1 MKQIAFTNLK
11 KSYND
16 TIALDCIN
24 LTLEPNKIYGLLGR
38 NGAGKTTLLNLLT
51 NKIFPTEGTILYDGE
66 SVFENDTILSS
77 IFYMTE
83 TNLYPPELT
92 VKKIFYW
99 TKEFYPNFDL
109 DYAQQLARSFDLNI
123 KKKVKSLSTGYASIF
138 KAILTLASNADI
150 LAFDEPVLG
159 LDANHR
165 SLLYKEIIKT
175 YSTSPKTILIS
186 THLIEEIQEIVE
198 EVIIIDK
205 GKLILHQSTEDLL
218 TSAYS
223 IAGESNHVDLYVKDK
238 SYSIEKSLGAFKS
251 VIVFDDK
258 RDTTLA
264 KELHLEFKPVDLQ
277 NLFIHLTQS

>member
-99 TKEFYPNFDL
+99 TREFYPNFDL

-165 SLLYKEIIKT
+165 SLLYKEIIKN
-175 YSTSPKTILIS
+175 YSTSPKTILLS

-205 GKLILHQSTEDLL
+205 GKLILHQSTEELL
-218 TSAYS
+218 TSTYS

-251 VIVFDDK
+251 VIVFDSK